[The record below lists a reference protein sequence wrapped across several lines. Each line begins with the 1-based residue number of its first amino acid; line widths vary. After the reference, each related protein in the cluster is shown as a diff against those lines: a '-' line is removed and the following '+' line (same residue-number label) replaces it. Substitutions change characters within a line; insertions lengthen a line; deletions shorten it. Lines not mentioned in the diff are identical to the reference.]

1 MTVPPAVPAC
11 ARGATIMSPSE
22 MLLNLP
28 AMWASHFGND
38 IDGGLDRL
46 RNVLSGYEI
55 TFSAGDS
62 VLRIGAK
69 EVCYES
75 SRPET
80 ERATI
85 GVLPGAPAARQ
96 VRRPSC

>member
-1 MTVPPAVPAC
+1 
-11 ARGATIMSPSE
+11 
-22 MLLNLP
+22 ML
-28 AMWASHFGND
+28 ASHFGND

-55 TFSAGDS
+55 TFSSGDS
-62 VLRIGAK
+62 VLRLGAK

-80 ERATI
+80 EKATI
-85 GVLPGAPAARQ
+85 GVLRGAPAARG
-96 VRRPSC
+96 VTCPSC